1 MRSTQGMHESQP
13 ITSFRRKWARV
24 VRCGRLFPSPFTGAV
39 HNRRHSGESRNPEGK
54 GNPRHSRLQTT
65 PSPHIINVIPAH
77 LTRHP
82 ANHQRHP
89 AHHQRHSRGRVLC
102 TTSLTT
108 DSRSDHVRLPVA
120 RPLWIPAF
128 AGMTVV
134 THNTRT
140 REPRENKPRRCS
152 SLRGRNGCFY
162 VSLDTRVRGY
172 DGVDPAPHLF
182 AMQQLTQAPPL
193 LI

>member
-77 LTRHP
+77 LTRHSCKSSTP
-82 ANHQRHP
+82 
-89 AHHQRHSRGRVLC
+89 SR
-102 TTSLTT
+102 TSSTPFPRT
-108 DSRSDHVRLPVA
+108 GAV
-120 RPLWIPAF
+120 
-128 AGMTVV
+128 
-134 THNTRT
+134 HN
-140 REPRENKPRRCS
+140 
-152 SLRGRNGCFY
+152 LA
-162 VSLDTRVRGY
+162 Y
-172 DGVDPAPHLF
+172 DGFTVRSRAPPRCPAPLDSGFRRNDGSYAQHPDAGTQRKQTTPLF
-182 AMQQLTQAPPL
+182 IIAREKRLFLCVPGYPRPRV
-193 LI
+193 